1 MLALI
6 IFCILFTWLAWAGV
20 CIGIGG
26 LLLRGLRFSF
36 SALDALWS
44 GVGVITAVLQV
55 YHFFRPIDVGAVY
68 LLMGLG
74 LGGWIW
80 NGAALLEKWRER
92 KESRGA
98 AGRLNIAAAAIIAFL
113 CAPLAE
119 TYYPQFY
126 RSPA

>member
-6 IFCILFTWLAWAGV
+6 IFCILFTWLACAAV

-92 KESRGA
+92 KESRVA
-98 AGRLNIAAAAIIAFL
+98 AVLLNRGCGHHCL
-113 CAPLAE
+113 SLR
-119 TYYPQFY
+119 
-126 RSPA
+126 RSWRTL